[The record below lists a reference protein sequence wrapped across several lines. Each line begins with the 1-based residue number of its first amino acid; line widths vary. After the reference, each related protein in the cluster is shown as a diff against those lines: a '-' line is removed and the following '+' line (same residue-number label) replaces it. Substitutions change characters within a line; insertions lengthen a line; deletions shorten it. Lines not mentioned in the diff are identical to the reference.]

1 MYVLEDYEEHLEQQP
16 LCKHKTMRLSKGH
29 HNTLLENI
37 LGYVDN
43 GLEDS
48 RYDWGYKKDMNTFL

>member
-1 MYVLEDYEEHLEQQP
+1 MNVLEDYEEHLEQQQR
-16 LCKHKTMRLSKGH
+16 CKHKTMRLSKGH

-48 RYDWGYKKDMNTFL
+48 RYG